1 MYRSHAGV
9 YGPNKPST
17 RRQQKLDFAPTASL
31 VGPGEKLGIDPWIGQ
46 PVCCGLRW
54 EPFFTRTVTLLN
66 SVDDYVKGCYMW
78 TT

>member
-1 MYRSHAGV
+1 M
-9 YGPNKPST
+9 
-17 RRQQKLDFAPTASL
+17 LDFAPTASL

-46 PVCCGLRW
+46 LVCCGLRW
-54 EPFFTRTVTLLN
+54 EPFFTRTVILLN